1 MLQKYGAVPCGAVL
15 CFESRCCSLRSVT
28 LQVGEGEEASW
39 GSQHLGGPG
48 GSCAPGR
55 LQPPNGPRIR
65 ITLRMCCRAVGE
77 GKVSPHLLECGG
89 KSHRSKFERGT

>member
-39 GSQHLGGPG
+39 GSQNLGGPG
-48 GSCAPGR
+48 GS
-55 LQPPNGPRIR
+55 
-65 ITLRMCCRAVGE
+65 
-77 GKVSPHLLECGG
+77 KW
-89 KSHRSKFERGT
+89 SKDQNHTEDVL

>member
-39 GSQHLGGPG
+39 GVSEPG
-48 GSCAPGR
+48 GTRGQLC
-55 LQPPNGPRIR
+55 PRE
-65 ITLRMCCRAVGE
+65 AAAH
-77 GKVSPHLLECGG
+77 KW
-89 KSHRSKFERGT
+89 SKDQNHTEDVL